1 MLKVCNQTQMEE
13 VIRQVTGV
21 SCRNTEFFDA
31 MITPGFVDCDFDG
44 MTVTFEYLVPKWAL
58 NPAGILHGGIIAALF
73 DVSMAALLLPYAGGF
88 APTIN
93 LDIKYIKP
101 VKEGDTLMIKAAIV
115 SLGKSIAHAE
125 AKAYSKTSDT
135 LSSTGTGTFSLKLWN
150 SYFNKDDNN
159 G

>member
-1 MLKVCNQTQMEE
+1 MMKVCNQEQMEE
-13 VIRQVTGV
+13 VIRQATEM

-31 MITPGFVDCDFDG
+31 MITPRFVDCDFDG
-44 MTVTFEYLVPKWAL
+44 MTITLEYPVQKWAL

-73 DVSMAALLLPYAGGF
+73 DVSMAVLILPYAGGF

-101 VKEGDTLMIKAAIV
+101 VKEGDTLIIKAAIV
-115 SLGKSIAHAE
+115 SLGKNMAHTE
-125 AKAYSKTSDT
+125 AKAYSKASDT
-135 LSSTGTGTFSLKLWN
+135 LSSTGTGIYSLKLWN
-150 SYFNKDDNN
+150 SYFNKEYSN